1 MQNEAMRV
9 LPVVLLL
16 LKAPTLCLQP
26 QRMSFFFFPPQL
38 MGGAAT
44 LHPSLSSACPHQV
57 LGCLEGAAAQM
68 WLSSIPPAASLPAA
82 LGRERHG
89 PQQGHEI

>member
-9 LPVVLLL
+9 LPVVHPHFACSPKECLL
-16 LKAPTLCLQP
+16 
-26 QRMSFFFFPPQL
+26 FFPPQL

-82 LGRERHG
+82 LGREWHG
-89 PQQGHEI
+89 PQQGHGL

>member
-26 QRMSFFFFPPQL
+26 QRMSFFFPPTANGRCCHFASLFELSLPTSSPRLFRRGCSPDVAQQ
-38 MGGAAT
+38 
-44 LHPSLSSACPHQV
+44 HPSC
-57 LGCLEGAAAQM
+57 CFT
-68 WLSSIPPAASLPAA
+68 ASNSW
-82 LGRERHG
+82 
-89 PQQGHEI
+89 